1 MQNKFGES
9 KHKVYECLVTRHMMI
24 IAGGEP
30 ELCVGGMVSERVES
44 MDARMYYVCVSL
56 VQNAV
61 CTCCAYVGSVKKGLC
76 EVTGEKN

>member
-1 MQNKFGES
+1 MGANLS
-9 KHKVYECLVTRHMMI
+9 CV
-24 IAGGEP
+24 
-30 ELCVGGMVSERVES
+30 VGGVLSERVGS
-44 MDARMYYVCVSL
+44 MDARMHYVRVSL